1 MPGLKSITEAG
12 DGNNYAAID
21 VAPFKETLAQ
31 HSLQL
36 VRGDTHTLQV
46 NMGFL
51 CNQVC
56 RHCHLNA
63 GPARKENMD
72 ATTVAAVVAY
82 AARCKFE
89 IVDITGGAPELN
101 PNLSRLVEE
110 ISPYTSRIML
120 RSNLSAMKDRLPGL
134 KDLLLHHRVA
144 VVASFPSTNIT
155 QTDSQRGAGI
165 FQESVAVLKHLNN
178 LGYGHPESGLVL
190 DLVSNPTGAYLPP
203 SQEQAQKRFHQI
215 LENRWGVVFNN
226 LYNFANVP
234 LGRFR
239 GWLIKSDNFNAYMAK
254 LESSFNPCAVEGLM
268 CRSLVSVSWDGYLY
282 DCDFNLA
289 RGLALGGS
297 KIHVSQMH
305 GPPEPGSLVATA
317 DHCYTCTAGSGFT

>member
-21 VAPFKETLAQ
+21 VAPFKATLAQ

-63 GPARKENMD
+63 GPGRKENMD

-101 PNLSRLVEE
+101 PNLSRLIEE

-144 VVASFPSTNIT
+144 VVASFPSSNIT
-155 QTDSQRGAGI
+155 NSLTR
-165 FQESVAVLKHLNN
+165 
-178 LGYGHPESGLVL
+178 
-190 DLVSNPTGAYLPP
+190 VSPIPVP
-203 SQEQAQKRFHQI
+203 SPVR
-215 LENRWGVVFNN
+215 
-226 LYNFANVP
+226 
-234 LGRFR
+234 
-239 GWLIKSDNFNAYMAK
+239 LI
-254 LESSFNPCAVEGLM
+254 SS
-268 CRSLVSVSWDGYLY
+268 S
-282 DCDFNLA
+282 
-289 RGLALGGS
+289 
-297 KIHVSQMH
+297 
-305 GPPEPGSLVATA
+305 T
-317 DHCYTCTAGSGFT
+317 